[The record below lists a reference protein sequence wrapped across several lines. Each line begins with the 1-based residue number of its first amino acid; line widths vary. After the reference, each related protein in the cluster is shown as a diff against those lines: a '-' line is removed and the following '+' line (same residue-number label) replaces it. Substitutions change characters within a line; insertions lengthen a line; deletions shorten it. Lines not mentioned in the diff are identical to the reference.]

1 MIDAYSFGKMI
12 VNGKEFRK
20 DLIILPDG
28 SVLSPWTRKSCH
40 RLTMEDLRPVL
51 DSDAEIL
58 VIGTGKPG
66 LMRPHATLVKNI
78 QEKGITAMVMSSKRA
93 AEKYN
98 DLSGTSD
105 VVAACFHLTC

>member
-1 MIDAYSFGKMI
+1 MIDAYSFGKMTI
-12 VNGKEFRK
+12 NGKEFRK

-28 SVLSPWTRKSCH
+28 SVLSPWIRRSGH

-51 DSDAEIL
+51 DRDAEIL

-66 LMRPHATLVKNI
+66 LMRPHATLVQDL
-78 QEKGITAMVMSSKRA
+78 QEKGITAMVMSSKKA

-98 DLSGTSD
+98 ALADD
-105 VVAACFHLTC
+105 AKEVAACFHLTC